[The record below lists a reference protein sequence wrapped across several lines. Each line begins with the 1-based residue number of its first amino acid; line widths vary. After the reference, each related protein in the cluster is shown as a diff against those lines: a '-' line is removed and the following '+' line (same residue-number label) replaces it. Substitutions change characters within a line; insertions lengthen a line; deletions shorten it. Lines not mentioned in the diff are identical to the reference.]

1 MQTGLL
7 PIGEGARH
15 IRFPGSAG
23 RAGGL
28 RILILS
34 HSGGTLMANAA
45 TRTKRLNETKM
56 VLRQPLLLIAII
68 LSFALLLLFV
78 IYPLAKTLIYSLT
91 DETGAFSLANL
102 ISILQTPR
110 YGKVF
115 GRTMALGLI
124 VAVIAT
130 FIGYVFAYTVTRVD
144 IPGKGFFK
152 TMATLPILSPPF
164 VLSLSIIFLFGKQGL
179 ISKDLL
185 GITGSSVYG
194 LKSLIVV
201 QVMSFFPIA
210 YLTLSGILSSID
222 ASVEDAACNMGAGR
236 WKTFWTVTFPLS
248 LPGII
253 SGALLVFIQSLEDFS
268 NPATIGGDYTTLSIE
283 VYNIITG
290 SYDMR
295 KGSVLALLLLL
306 PAVIAYLLNKYWVN
320 KKSFV
325 TVTGKPT
332 QARKLIEEPHIKW
345 PLFIFCLLVSS
356 IIILFYGTVI
366 FASFVRTWGV
376 DFSLTLDQY
385 RKALQYGWDSLKNSM
400 VLGLISAVIGGLL
413 GMVIAYITAK
423 RNYFGKRFIE
433 VSSVLMFAVPGTV
446 LGISYILGF
455 NSKPLALTGT
465 GVILVI
471 VFTFR
476 NMPVAIESGT
486 TTLLQIDNSIEDAS
500 TILGADTGYSF
511 RRITLPMLK
520 NAFFSGIVYS
530 FTKAITAVSAVI
542 FLVSPRWKLVTSNIY
557 SLFDMAKYGQAAAF
571 VTMMVGILLVFIG
584 LFSTVINFL
593 LAPRS
598 KVPQAKTKTEE
609 TK

>member
-1 MQTGLL
+1 
-7 PIGEGARH
+7 
-15 IRFPGSAG
+15 
-23 RAGGL
+23 
-28 RILILS
+28 
-34 HSGGTLMANAA
+34 MANAT
-45 TRTKRLNETKM
+45 TRAKRLNETKM
-56 VLRQPLLLIAII
+56 ILQQPLLLIAII

-102 ISILQTPR
+102 IAILQTPR

-130 FIGYVFAYTVTRVD
+130 FIGYVFAYTVTRVN

-179 ISKDLL
+179 ISKNLL

-194 LKSLIVV
+194 MKSLIVV

-332 QARKLIEEPHIKW
+332 QARKLINEPHIKW
-345 PLFIFCLLVSS
+345 PLFAFCLIVSV

-400 VLGLISAVIGGLL
+400 TLGLISAIIGGLL

-423 RNYFGKRFIE
+423 RNYYGKRFIE
-433 VSSVLMFAVPGTV
+433 ISSVLMFAVPGTV

-465 GVILVI
+465 GIILVI

-486 TTLLQIDNSIEDAS
+486 TTLLQIDNSIEEAS

-584 LFSTVINFL
+584 LFNAVINFL

-598 KVPQAKTKTEE
+598 KVPQAKSNTEE
-609 TK
+609 SK

>member
-1 MQTGLL
+1 
-7 PIGEGARH
+7 
-15 IRFPGSAG
+15 
-23 RAGGL
+23 
-28 RILILS
+28 
-34 HSGGTLMANAA
+34 MANAA
-45 TRTKRLNETKM
+45 GSGGKSAARLKRRNESKM
-56 VLRQPLLLIAII
+56 IMRQPIMLISI
-68 LSFALLLLFV
+68 LTVIVLLLLFV
-78 IYPLAKTLIYSLT
+78 IYPLVKILLFSLT
-91 DETGAFSLANL
+91 DASGTFSLATAAE
-102 ISILQTPR
+102 IFSTSR
-110 YGKVF
+110 YLKTF
-115 GRTMALGLI
+115 GRTMVLGVI

-130 FIGYVFAYTVTRVD
+130 FIGYIFAYTITRTNV
-144 IPGKGFFK
+144 PCKGFLK
-152 TMATLPILSPPF
+152 TIATLPILSPPF
-164 VLSLSIIFLFGKQGL
+164 ILCLSIIFLFGRQGL
-179 ISKDLL
+179 ITNGLL
-185 GITGSSVYG
+185 KITDNDVYG
-194 LKSLIVV
+194 MGSLIVV
-201 QVMSFFPIA
+201 QVLSFFPIA
-210 YLTLSGILSSID
+210 YMTLSGILSSID

-345 PLFIFCLLVSS
+345 PLFAFCLIVSA

-400 VLGLISAVIGGLL
+400 TLGLISAVIGGLL

-423 RNYFGKRFIE
+423 RNYYGKRFIE
-433 VSSVLMFAVPGTV
+433 VASVLMFAVPGTV

-465 GVILVI
+465 GLILVI

-486 TTLLQIDNSIEDAS
+486 TTLLQIDNSIEEAS

-557 SLFDMAKYGQAAAF
+557 SLFDLAKYGQAAAF

-584 LFSTVINFL
+584 LFNTVINLL

-598 KVPQAKTKTEE
+598 KVPQAKSKTEE
-609 TK
+609 SK

>member
-1 MQTGLL
+1 
-7 PIGEGARH
+7 
-15 IRFPGSAG
+15 
-23 RAGGL
+23 
-28 RILILS
+28 
-34 HSGGTLMANAA
+34 MANAT
-45 TRTKRLNETKM
+45 TRAKRLNETKM
-56 VLRQPLLLIAII
+56 ILQQPLLLIAII

-102 ISILQTPR
+102 IAILQTPR

-130 FIGYVFAYTVTRVD
+130 FIGYVFAYTVTRVN

-179 ISKDLL
+179 ISKNLL

-194 LKSLIVV
+194 MKSLIVV

-332 QARKLIEEPHIKW
+332 QARKLINEPHIKW
-345 PLFIFCLLVSS
+345 PLFAFCLIVSV

-400 VLGLISAVIGGLL
+400 TLGLISAIIGGLL

-423 RNYFGKRFIE
+423 RNYYGKRFIE

-465 GVILVI
+465 GIILVI

-486 TTLLQIDNSIEDAS
+486 TTLLQIDNSIEEAS

-542 FLVSPRWKLVTSNIY
+542 FLVSPRWRLVTSNIY

-584 LFSTVINFL
+584 LFNAVINFL

-598 KVPQAKTKTEE
+598 KVPQAKSNTEE
-609 TK
+609 SK

>member
-1 MQTGLL
+1 
-7 PIGEGARH
+7 
-15 IRFPGSAG
+15 
-23 RAGGL
+23 
-28 RILILS
+28 
-34 HSGGTLMANAA
+34 MANAT
-45 TRTKRLNETKM
+45 TRAKRLNETKM
-56 VLRQPLLLIAII
+56 ILRQPLLLIAII

-102 ISILQTPR
+102 ITILQTPR

-130 FIGYVFAYTVTRVD
+130 FIGYVFAYTVTRVN

-179 ISKDLL
+179 ISKNLL

-194 LKSLIVV
+194 MKSLIVV

-236 WKTFWTVTFPLS
+236 WQTFWTVTFPLS

-332 QARKLIEEPHIKW
+332 QARKLINEPHIKW
-345 PLFIFCLLVSS
+345 PLFVFCLIVSA

-400 VLGLISAVIGGLL
+400 TLGLISAIIGGLL

-423 RNYFGKRFIE
+423 RNYYGKRFIE

-455 NSKPLALTGT
+455 NSNPLALTGT
-465 GVILVI
+465 GIILVI

-486 TTLLQIDNSIEDAS
+486 TTLLQIDNSIEEAS

-584 LFSTVINFL
+584 LFNAVINFL

-598 KVPQAKTKTEE
+598 KVPQAKSNTEE
-609 TK
+609 SK

>member
-1 MQTGLL
+1 
-7 PIGEGARH
+7 
-15 IRFPGSAG
+15 
-23 RAGGL
+23 
-28 RILILS
+28 
-34 HSGGTLMANAA
+34 MANAT
-45 TRTKRLNETKM
+45 TRAKRLNETKM
-56 VLRQPLLLIAII
+56 ILQQPLLLIAII

-102 ISILQTPR
+102 IAILQTPR

-130 FIGYVFAYTVTRVD
+130 FIGYVFAYTVTRVN

-179 ISKDLL
+179 ISKNLL
-185 GITGSSVYG
+185 GITGSSVYCM
-194 LKSLIVV
+194 KSLIVV

-236 WKTFWTVTFPLS
+236 WKSFWTVTFPLS

-332 QARKLIEEPHIKW
+332 QARKLINEPHIKW
-345 PLFIFCLLVSS
+345 PLFAFCLIVSV

-400 VLGLISAVIGGLL
+400 TLGLISAIIGGLL

-423 RNYFGKRFIE
+423 RNYYGKRFIE

-465 GVILVI
+465 GIILVI

-486 TTLLQIDNSIEDAS
+486 TTLLQIDNSIEEAS

-584 LFSTVINFL
+584 LFNAVINFL

-598 KVPQAKTKTEE
+598 KVPQAKSNTEE
-609 TK
+609 SK